1 MVYYTCLAEYKE
13 CLVNWHKGTGGGSG
27 LDTMFESWSEEKMN
41 KFDIDLTVY
50 DHTDVTNRPAILIDS
65 YTRKKPYLTVIYMW
79 DKVHDLI
86 LSSKYDPLK
95 KGRGEAGLRRDTDDL
110 STTSALSSSGASKSS
125 KRSTSRSPARTKPT
139 DGPTAMASMVSE
151 VIKAVYKN
159 EATSSQSVNKKKSKV
174 APATRLEEQTLPDLM
189 MLVEKHQKYLMFLK
203 DCGMLTDERK
213 ESIVQ
218 EIEYVFSII
227 SSRSNKRT
235 RGSEDIDSGSV
246 HGVYDD
252 NSVS

>member
-1 MVYYTCLAEYKE
+1 
-13 CLVNWHKGTGGGSG
+13 
-27 LDTMFESWSEEKMN
+27 
-41 KFDIDLTVY
+41 
-50 DHTDVTNRPAILIDS
+50 
-65 YTRKKPYLTVIYMW
+65 MW

-95 KGRGEAGLRRDTDDL
+95 KGRGETGLRRDTDDL

-125 KRSTSRSPARTKPT
+125 KRSISRSPARNKPT

-159 EATSSQSVNKKKSKV
+159 EDTSSPGINQRKSKV

-189 MLVEKHQKYLMFLK
+189 MLVEKHQKYVMFLK
-203 DCGMLTDERK
+203 ECGMLTDERK
-213 ESIVQ
+213 QSIVQ

-227 SSRSNKRT
+227 SSQSNKRT
-235 RGSEDIDSGSV
+235 RGSNDMEGGSDD
-246 HGVYDD
+246 GFDND